1 LRRVLVAS
9 QVALSLVLLFGAI
22 LFIRSLHNL
31 LTIDPGFQPGGLTS
45 VNLDFSKASYPKERR
60 SVVWREVYDRLSAIP
75 GVVSVAQV
83 SIMPVS
89 GSGWDNPVGVDGAPA
104 ATSGKEGFFN
114 WIGPGYFRTMG
125 TPMLAGR
132 DFSDQDAASSPKVAI
147 VDEAFA
153 HTFFGDANPVGHT
166 FHMAADAGKAE
177 PIIQI
182 VGLVRNSK
190 YTDVR
195 EDFKPLIFLPIAQTN
210 EPGLSATFV
219 LRIANSP
226 AAAINAAKASIAAM
240 SSSIGIE
247 FRPLS
252 AQIADSLLRDR
263 LMAILSV
270 GFGFLA
276 SLLAALGLYGVIAYM
291 VVQRRNEIGIRI
303 ALGADRQRVILL
315 ILREAVQLVGLGLA
329 CGIALALF
337 AGKGAATLLYGV
349 QSHDTVSLIA
359 GSALLA
365 AISLLASYLPAKRA
379 VDINPTAAL
388 RNE

>member
-9 QVALSLVLLFGAI
+9 QVALSLVLLFFGAI

-153 HTFFGDANPVGHT
+153 HTF
-166 FHMAADAGKAE
+166 HMTADAGKAE
-177 PIIQI
+177 PVIQI